1 MNNKEKNNNK
11 DTEELLQ
18 NVSSN
23 TTKYICKICGSTFD
37 EGTILD
43 SHITELHHPKRT
55 VTVNDIVNSVFKG
68 EINFPKTKAE
78 LLKDVESK
86 KDDPFITP
94 QVLDILRNLP
104 DKRYESEAELSF
116 ELNQIK

>member
-1 MNNKEKNNNK
+1 LNNQEKNNNNK
-11 DTEELLQ
+11 DTKELLQ
-18 NVSSN
+18 NVPSN

-37 EGTILD
+37 EGNTLD
-43 SHITELHHPKRT
+43 SHITESHHPKRT

-78 LLKDVESK
+78 ILKDVESK
-86 KDDPFITP
+86 KDDPFLTP

-104 DKRYESEAELSF
+104 DKRYTSEAELLF
-116 ELNQIK
+116 DLIR